1 MSKTHNLTGQRFGR
15 LIALESVGSNKRK
28 SRLWKCKCDCGR
40 EKITTSLLLV
50 TNQTRSCG
58 CLQKETISKMR
69 AKNLVGKKFN
79 KLTVLN
85 KIGKIGKYIHWECRC
100 DCGKITKII
109 TASLINGNTKSC
121 GCLTIERLK
130 SMTGVNHPNWNHKLT
145 IKEREHNKKYR
156 KTTDPKFIEWSFK
169 VKQRDNFICQKCL
182 KNSKHLQSHHILGW
196 LDYPDLRYDIDNGI
210 CLCINCHRQF
220 HKIYGK
226 RNFTKEHLDLFI
238 RS

>member
-1 MSKTHNLTGQRFGR
+1 MSKIHNLTGQRFGR
-15 LIALESVGSNKRK
+15 LIALESVGSDKRK
-28 SRLWKCKCDCGR
+28 NRLWKCKCDCGK
-40 EKITTSLLLV
+40 EKITTSLLLI

-58 CLQKETISKMR
+58 CLQKEIVSKIR
-69 AKNLVGKKFN
+69 FRNLVGKRFG
-79 KLTVLN
+79 KLTVIEQTN
-85 KIGKIGKYIHWECRC
+85 KIKNLIAWKCVC
-100 DCGKITKII
+100 DCGNEISVVTG
-109 TASLINGNTKSC
+109 SLRSNNTKSC
-121 GCLTIERLK
+121 GCLTVERLK

-169 VKQRDNFICQKCL
+169 VKQRDNFICQKCF
-182 KNSKHLQSHHILGW
+182 KNSKYLQSHHIFGW

-210 CLCINCHRQF
+210 CLCINCHRLF

-226 RNFTKEHLDLFI
+226 RNFTKEHLGLFI